1 MKKYITYL
9 LATALVGTAFVSC
22 TERLQEGEMPIS
34 THKVFFSTSDV
45 ATRTGLSIDGTTVT
59 PDWNKTELTSIHLFE
74 IDAND
79 ASAYGETIAIT
90 TSEDLKTAHFEAD
103 FPTNMSIIVDPSGT
117 EGDGGEMGT
126 VVSER
131 VSPFRYAAIIAQ
143 KPDKN
148 NLTFVVPSE
157 QHPDAETL
165 KDPDADFLIGYSRK
179 AYDTEHSFDEPVV
192 DLYFDRVAAL
202 GRLAISNFTDNG
214 EKVQSVTINAQNGLT
229 GCASYSDIDFEN
241 GTVNFVREE
250 GPGFITLVY
259 DGGMDIPASGPF
271 YAYFVAIPGSAT
283 ITSVEVLTNQYHY
296 TKTIN
301 GGKDLTFSEK
311 AFKSMNLDLS
321 TAEKEEAAPSVPIY
335 RKVTSTTDLVAGSQ
349 YLLVFEGDPD
359 NSKEQNHDPKVF
371 RPTLASNGN
380 TFNKQTTD
388 ALAVEIVD
396 GTITSDAYE
405 ACHFT
410 LEDGYYLKADA
421 VGMYIYPTG
430 SSSGSGTLSA
440 ESSAT
445 NKLTISFNNGIAQI
459 KAQSGTNYLVWSTSS
474 YYFSSNANVEGD
486 YSTGICLYVLDDG
499 RQPQTLSF
507 SPAANAEYD
516 LHTSTWTVAVPT
528 LNGAHTSV
536 TYALSEDSN
545 PSVAT
550 VDADGTVHPLSRGTV
565 TIVATAEGN
574 AQYRAAS
581 ATYTLKVVDSSIT
594 INTYYK
600 VTSTSDLETGAQ
612 YLLVYEG
619 GSKVFKPIL
628 ESSSSTTFSKST
640 DNALNAE
647 ISGGTISSNEFEN
660 CHLTLESGYYLKADA
675 AGKYLYPDVASSRGV
690 LSAESTASHS
700 LNITIGNN
708 GIASIITKTGTYYLV
723 WSTSS
728 NYFSSNTDVE
738 GSYSTGICLYKLD
751 DGRLPQTLSFS
762 PTEVNY
768 DMAGSAALVKPTLSN
783 AVGTV
788 TYSSSNEAIAS
799 VDASSG
805 VVTVHGRGTVKIT
818 ASATGNS
825 QYKPGSV
832 SYTLVISNSNA
843 QTIRYV
849 LANSIEAGSNY
860 LIVSGGQA
868 LKNDGGNVAS
878 EAVTPSAGVI
888 EIESGE
894 ETNLVWAAKAES
906 GYTSNGHFS
915 LSNGGYR
922 MNRVS
927 DNGNFSLSLVASTTA
942 MDKYGVWDLQTY
954 NGNTYLFHDS
964 SSTMRLWVYYDGGWK
979 VTYVQNST
987 NPSSAEKPTQLYMEE
1002 DNRQPQSLSFSAS
1015 SATYDLSAPSSFVKP
1030 TLSTAIGTVTYSSS
1044 DTTIAEVDN
1053 SGNITGKK
1061 KGTVTITATATG
1073 NTEYR
1078 PGSASYTLTITN
1090 SSASTTTYYRASSIE
1105 AGKEYLVVSSGM
1117 ALTNNNGIAST
1128 SVTVTNDAIELD
1140 DADAMLWTA
1149 EAKGSGFTLSN
1160 GGSFIQ
1166 RASSNGTPSVGAAP
1180 SDNYYIWAY
1189 DNANQYMYTA
1199 SGTKYYI
1206 YYSSN
1211 NNRWSQSSSA
1221 STSHT
1226 VTLYTSDP
1234 GSSSGGGDDPEPPT
1248 ATTSTYTRISGDAEL
1263 VTGTYLIVDKTNT
1276 YLFNASGTNH
1286 GGYST
1291 IGSTSGITMSG
1302 LTITL
1307 TSTVAA
1313 ESEFVLTRSG
1323 DNLTIK
1329 PVGGD
1334 NAGKYMYAT
1343 NNVSSTYIDFQ
1354 TAENNFVINSQSG
1367 DYVYFSTTKGTST
1380 SEYLYKKSSDSFFKL
1395 GGSGAPGGEHAGIYL
1410 YKKVENP

>member
-9 LATALVGTAFVSC
+9 LVTALVGSAFVSC
-22 TERLQEGEMPIS
+22 TERFQEGEMRVS
-34 THKVFFSTSDV
+34 THKVHFSASEV
-45 ATRTGLSIDGTTVT
+45 ETRTGLSIDGTTVT
-59 PDWNKTELTSIHLFE
+59 PDWNKTALESIHLFE

-79 ASAYGETIAIT
+79 AVAYGETIAIT
-90 TSEDLKTAHFEAD
+90 PSEDKATAHFEAD
-103 FPTNMSIIVDPSGT
+103 FPTDMSIIVDPSDPEEDSGAKGASNGATKGT
-117 EGDGGEMGT
+117 
-126 VVSER
+126 R
-131 VSPFRYAAIIAQ
+131 VSPYRYAAIIAQ

-148 NLTFVVPSE
+148 NFTFVVPSE

-179 AYDTEHSFDEPVV
+179 AYDTEHFFDEPVV

-202 GRLAISNFTDNG
+202 GRLAISNFAEG
-214 EKVQSVTINAQNGLT
+214 EKVQSVTINAQSGLT
-229 GCASYSDIDFEN
+229 GSASYADIDFEN
-241 GTVNFVREE
+241 GSVSFVREE
-250 GPGFITLVY
+250 GPGAITLVY
-259 DGGMDIPASGPF
+259 DGGMDIPADGPF

-283 ITSVEVLTNQYHY
+283 LTSVEVVTNQYHY
-296 TKTIN
+296 TKTIE
-301 GGKDLTFSEK
+301 GGKELTFSEK

-349 YLLVFEGDPD
+349 YLLVFEGDPN
-359 NSKEQNHDPKVF
+359 NSKEQNRDPKVF

-445 NKLTISFNNGIAQI
+445 NNLTISFNDGIAQI

-499 RQPQTLSF
+499 RQSQTLSF

-516 LHTSTWTVAVPT
+516 LHTSNWTVALPT

-640 DNALNAE
+640 DNALSAE
-647 ISGGTISSNEFEN
+647 SSGGTISSNEFEN

-728 NYFSSNTDVE
+728 DYFSSNTDIE

-768 DMAGSAALVKPTLSN
+768 DMAGSDALVKPTLSN
-783 AVGTV
+783 AIGTV
-788 TYSSSNEAIAS
+788 TYSSSDEAIAT
-799 VDASSG
+799 VDPSSG
-805 VVTVHGRGTVKIT
+805 DVTVKKKGTVEIT
-818 ASATGNS
+818 ASAAGNS
-825 QYKPGSV
+825 QYKPGSA
-832 SYTLVISNSNA
+832 SYTLIITNSSITIPTWYKAEEIEAGETYLVVSNGYVLENNGGSAAAIAVEVSDGVIVFDAPASAIFTAAASSGKFTLQNNGQYMQRGGSSGSYVPTFSSSQGSYYQWTYDSAGEFVTATGNSTYYVYYSANNSKWSMGTSGGDSHKASLYTTTPPRQAQTLSFSTTSVNYDIAGGAAFTAPTLSGAQTDVTYSSSNSAVATVNA
-843 QTIRYV
+843 TTGAIEIVGTGTTIITANAKGTDAFKPATASYTLRITDSSAPVTTKRYV
-849 LANSIEAGSNY
+849 LASSIEAGKNY
-860 LIVSGGQA
+860 IIVSGGYA
-868 LKNDGGNVAS
+868 LKNNAGSVAS
-878 EAVTPSAGVI
+878 ESVAPADGVI
-888 EIESGE
+888 EFEPG
-894 ETNLVWAAKAES
+894 TDDALVWTAATETGFTA
-906 GYTSNGHFS
+906 NGHFS

-922 MNRVS
+922 LNRKS
-927 DNGNFSLSLVASTTA
+927 SSGSFSLTFVATGTA

-964 SSTMRLWVYYDGGWK
+964 SDTMRCWLYYDSSWK
-979 VTYVQNST
+979 ISYRSNNTD
-987 NPSSAEKPTQLYMEE
+987 PSSTEKPTQLYVEE
-1002 DNRQPQSLSFSAS
+1002 YP
-1015 SATYDLSAPSSFVKP
+1015 
-1030 TLSTAIGTVTYSSS
+1030 
-1044 DTTIAEVDN
+1044 
-1053 SGNITGKK
+1053 
-1061 KGTVTITATATG
+1061 
-1073 NTEYR
+1073 
-1078 PGSASYTLTITN
+1078 
-1090 SSASTTTYYRASSIE
+1090 
-1105 AGKEYLVVSSGM
+1105 
-1117 ALTNNNGIAST
+1117 
-1128 SVTVTNDAIELD
+1128 
-1140 DADAMLWTA
+1140 
-1149 EAKGSGFTLSN
+1149 
-1160 GGSFIQ
+1160 
-1166 RASSNGTPSVGAAP
+1166 
-1180 SDNYYIWAY
+1180 
-1189 DNANQYMYTA
+1189 
-1199 SGTKYYI
+1199 
-1206 YYSSN
+1206 
-1211 NNRWSQSSSA
+1211 
-1221 STSHT
+1221 
-1226 VTLYTSDP
+1226 
-1234 GSSSGGGDDPEPPT
+1234 
-1248 ATTSTYTRISGDAEL
+1248 
-1263 VTGTYLIVDKTNT
+1263 
-1276 YLFNASGTNH
+1276 
-1286 GGYST
+1286 
-1291 IGSTSGITMSG
+1291 
-1302 LTITL
+1302 
-1307 TSTVAA
+1307 
-1313 ESEFVLTRSG
+1313 
-1323 DNLTIK
+1323 
-1329 PVGGD
+1329 
-1334 NAGKYMYAT
+1334 
-1343 NNVSSTYIDFQ
+1343 
-1354 TAENNFVINSQSG
+1354 
-1367 DYVYFSTTKGTST
+1367 
-1380 SEYLYKKSSDSFFKL
+1380 
-1395 GGSGAPGGEHAGIYL
+1395 
-1410 YKKVENP
+1410 

>member
-9 LATALVGTAFVSC
+9 LATALVGSAFVSC
-22 TERLQEGEMPIS
+22 TERFQEGEMRVS
-34 THKVFFSTSDV
+34 THKVHFSASEV
-45 ATRTGLSIDGTTVT
+45 ETRTGLSIGGTTVT
-59 PDWNKTELTSIHLFE
+59 PDWNKTALESIHLFE

-79 ASAYGETIAIT
+79 AVAYGETIAIT
-90 TSEDLKTAHFEAD
+90 TSEDKATAHFEAD
-103 FPTNMSIIVDPSGT
+103 FPTDMSIIVDPSDPEEDSGAKGASNGATKGT
-117 EGDGGEMGT
+117 
-126 VVSER
+126 R
-131 VSPFRYAAIIAQ
+131 VSPYRYAAIIAQ

-148 NLTFVVPSE
+148 NFTFVVPSE

-179 AYDTEHSFDEPVV
+179 AYDTEHFFDEPVV

-202 GRLAISNFTDNG
+202 GRLAISNFAEG

-229 GCASYSDIDFEN
+229 GSASYADIDFEN
-241 GTVNFVREE
+241 GKVNFVNGKVNFVREE
-250 GPGFITLVY
+250 GPGSIALVY
-259 DGGMDIPASGPF
+259 DGGMDIPADGPF

-283 ITSVEVLTNQYHY
+283 LTSVEVVTNQYHY
-296 TKTIN
+296 TKTIE
-301 GGKDLTFSEK
+301 GGKELTFSEK

-349 YLLVFEGDPD
+349 YLLVFEGDPN
-359 NSKEQNHDPKVF
+359 NSKEQNRDPKVF

-445 NKLTISFNNGIAQI
+445 NNLTISFNDGIAQI

-499 RQPQTLSF
+499 RQSQTLSF

-516 LHTSTWTVAVPT
+516 LHTSNWTVALPT

-640 DNALNAE
+640 DNALSAE

-728 NYFSSNTDVE
+728 DYFSSNTDIE

-762 PTEVNY
+762 PNEVNY
-768 DMAGSAALVKPTLSN
+768 DMAGSDALVKPTLSN
-783 AVGTV
+783 AIGTV
-788 TYSSSNEAIAS
+788 TYSSSDEAIAT
-799 VDASSG
+799 VDPSSG
-805 VVTVHGRGTVKIT
+805 DVTVKKKGTVEIT
-818 ASATGNS
+818 ASAAGNS
-825 QYKPGSV
+825 QYKPGSA
-832 SYTLVISNSNA
+832 SYTLIITNSSITIPTWYKAEEMEAGETYLVVSHDYALNNDGSSGGAAVLLEGVGNTIQYDAPETMIWTATNESSGKFRLTGSDGKVIRLSSSSFQIGTASSTESNNQWSLDADGLVKSGNYFLYYSTSQNKWAVSNSASDSHTGYLYASSPGRAARNLAFSSMSVTHDLATQGTNVQEPTLSGVTDGVEYSSKNTSIATVNA
-843 QTIRYV
+843 ATGEVTLAGKTGTVVITASAPKTDTYKAEEVNYTLLVTDSSAPVTTKRYV
-849 LANSIEAGSNY
+849 LASSIEAGKNY
-860 LIVSGGQA
+860 IIVSGGYA
-868 LKNDGGNVAS
+868 LKNNAGSVAS
-878 EAVTPSAGVI
+878 ESVAPADGVI
-888 EIESGE
+888 EFEPG
-894 ETNLVWAAKAES
+894 TDDALVWTAATETGFTA
-906 GYTSNGHFS
+906 NGHFS

-922 MNRVS
+922 LNRKS
-927 DNGNFSLSLVASTTA
+927 SSGSFSLTFVATGEA

-954 NGNTYLFHDS
+954 NGDTYLFHDS
-964 SSTMRLWVYYDGGWK
+964 SNTMRCWLYYDSGWK
-979 VTYVQNST
+979 IS
-987 NPSSAEKPTQLYMEE
+987 
-1002 DNRQPQSLSFSAS
+1002 
-1015 SATYDLSAPSSFVKP
+1015 
-1030 TLSTAIGTVTYSSS
+1030 
-1044 DTTIAEVDN
+1044 
-1053 SGNITGKK
+1053 
-1061 KGTVTITATATG
+1061 
-1073 NTEYR
+1073 YR
-1078 PGSASYTLTITN
+1078 PT
-1090 SSASTTTYYRASSIE
+1090 R
-1105 AGKEYLVVSSGM
+1105 
-1117 ALTNNNGIAST
+1117 
-1128 SVTVTNDAIELD
+1128 
-1140 DADAMLWTA
+1140 
-1149 EAKGSGFTLSN
+1149 
-1160 GGSFIQ
+1160 
-1166 RASSNGTPSVGAAP
+1166 
-1180 SDNYYIWAY
+1180 
-1189 DNANQYMYTA
+1189 
-1199 SGTKYYI
+1199 
-1206 YYSSN
+1206 
-1211 NNRWSQSSSA
+1211 
-1221 STSHT
+1221 
-1226 VTLYTSDP
+1226 LYV
-1234 GSSSGGGDDPEPPT
+1234 E
-1248 ATTSTYTRISGDAEL
+1248 
-1263 VTGTYLIVDKTNT
+1263 
-1276 YLFNASGTNH
+1276 
-1286 GGYST
+1286 
-1291 IGSTSGITMSG
+1291 
-1302 LTITL
+1302 
-1307 TSTVAA
+1307 
-1313 ESEFVLTRSG
+1313 
-1323 DNLTIK
+1323 
-1329 PVGGD
+1329 
-1334 NAGKYMYAT
+1334 
-1343 NNVSSTYIDFQ
+1343 
-1354 TAENNFVINSQSG
+1354 
-1367 DYVYFSTTKGTST
+1367 
-1380 SEYLYKKSSDSFFKL
+1380 
-1395 GGSGAPGGEHAGIYL
+1395 
-1410 YKKVENP
+1410 ENP

>member
-9 LATALVGTAFVSC
+9 LATALVGSAFVSC
-22 TERLQEGEMPIS
+22 TERFQEGEMRVS
-34 THKVFFSTSDV
+34 THKVHFSASEV
-45 ATRTGLSIDGTTVT
+45 ETRTGLSIGGTTVT
-59 PDWNKTELTSIHLFE
+59 PDWNKTALESIHLFE

-79 ASAYGETIAIT
+79 AVAYGETIAIT
-90 TSEDLKTAHFEAD
+90 TSEDKATAHFEAD
-103 FPTNMSIIVDPSGT
+103 FPTDMSIIVDPSDPEEDSGAKGASNGATKGT
-117 EGDGGEMGT
+117 
-126 VVSER
+126 R
-131 VSPFRYAAIIAQ
+131 VSPYRYAAIIAQ

-148 NLTFVVPSE
+148 NFTFVVPSE

-179 AYDTEHSFDEPVV
+179 AYDTEHFFDEPVV

-202 GRLAISNFTDNG
+202 GRLAISNFAEG

-229 GCASYSDIDFEN
+229 GSASYADIDFEN
-241 GTVNFVREE
+241 GKANFVREE
-250 GPGFITLVY
+250 GPGAITLVY
-259 DGGMDIPASGPF
+259 DGGMDIPADGPF

-283 ITSVEVLTNQYHY
+283 LTSVEVVTNQYHY
-296 TKTIN
+296 TKTIE
-301 GGKDLTFSEK
+301 GGKELTFSEK

-349 YLLVFEGDPD
+349 YLLVFEGDPN
-359 NSKEQNHDPKVF
+359 NSKEQNRDPKVF

-445 NKLTISFNNGIAQI
+445 NNLTISFNDGIAQI

-499 RQPQTLSF
+499 RQSQTLSF

-516 LHTSTWTVAVPT
+516 LHTSNWTVALPT

-640 DNALNAE
+640 DNALSAE

-728 NYFSSNTDVE
+728 DYFSSNTDIE

-762 PTEVNY
+762 PTEVNS
-768 DMAGSAALVKPTLSN
+768 DTAGSDALVKPPLSN
-783 AVGTV
+783 AIGTV
-788 TYSSSNEAIAS
+788 TYSSSNESIATVDPSSGDVTVKKIGTVEIIAS
-799 VDASSG
+799 A
-805 VVTVHGRGTVKIT
+805 
-818 ASATGNS
+818 AGNS
-825 QYKPGSV
+825 QYKPGSA
-832 SYTLVISNSNA
+832 SYTLVITDSSITIPTWYKAEEIEAGETYLVVSNGYVLENNGGSAAAIAVEVSDGVIVFDAPASAIFTAAASSGKFTLQNNGQYMQRGGSSGSYVPTFSSSQGSYYQWTYDSAGEFVTATGNSTYYVYYSTGNSKWSMNTSGGDSHKTALYTSNPPRQAQTLSFSATSVNYDIAGGAAFTAPTLTGAQTDVAYSSSNSAVATVDDSTGAVTIVGTGRTVITANA
-843 QTIRYV
+843 KGTDAFKPATASYTLRITDSSAPVTTKRYV
-849 LANSIEAGSNY
+849 LASSIEAGKNY
-860 LIVSGGQA
+860 IIVSGGYA
-868 LKNDGGNVAS
+868 LKNNDGSVAS
-878 EAVTPSAGVI
+878 ESVAPADGVI
-888 EIESGE
+888 EFEPG
-894 ETNLVWAAKAES
+894 TDDALVWTAATETGFTA
-906 GYTSNGHFS
+906 NGHFS

-922 MNRVS
+922 LNRKS
-927 DNGNFSLSLVASTTA
+927 SSGSFSLTFVATGEA

-954 NGNTYLFHDS
+954 NGDTYLFHDS
-964 SSTMRLWVYYDGGWK
+964 SDTMRCWLYYDSSWK
-979 VTYVQNST
+979 ISYRSNNTD
-987 NPSSAEKPTQLYMEE
+987 PSSTEKPTQLYVEE
-1002 DNRQPQSLSFSAS
+1002 YP
-1015 SATYDLSAPSSFVKP
+1015 
-1030 TLSTAIGTVTYSSS
+1030 
-1044 DTTIAEVDN
+1044 
-1053 SGNITGKK
+1053 
-1061 KGTVTITATATG
+1061 
-1073 NTEYR
+1073 
-1078 PGSASYTLTITN
+1078 
-1090 SSASTTTYYRASSIE
+1090 
-1105 AGKEYLVVSSGM
+1105 
-1117 ALTNNNGIAST
+1117 
-1128 SVTVTNDAIELD
+1128 
-1140 DADAMLWTA
+1140 
-1149 EAKGSGFTLSN
+1149 
-1160 GGSFIQ
+1160 
-1166 RASSNGTPSVGAAP
+1166 
-1180 SDNYYIWAY
+1180 
-1189 DNANQYMYTA
+1189 
-1199 SGTKYYI
+1199 
-1206 YYSSN
+1206 
-1211 NNRWSQSSSA
+1211 
-1221 STSHT
+1221 
-1226 VTLYTSDP
+1226 
-1234 GSSSGGGDDPEPPT
+1234 
-1248 ATTSTYTRISGDAEL
+1248 
-1263 VTGTYLIVDKTNT
+1263 
-1276 YLFNASGTNH
+1276 
-1286 GGYST
+1286 
-1291 IGSTSGITMSG
+1291 
-1302 LTITL
+1302 
-1307 TSTVAA
+1307 
-1313 ESEFVLTRSG
+1313 
-1323 DNLTIK
+1323 
-1329 PVGGD
+1329 
-1334 NAGKYMYAT
+1334 
-1343 NNVSSTYIDFQ
+1343 
-1354 TAENNFVINSQSG
+1354 
-1367 DYVYFSTTKGTST
+1367 
-1380 SEYLYKKSSDSFFKL
+1380 
-1395 GGSGAPGGEHAGIYL
+1395 
-1410 YKKVENP
+1410 

>member
-9 LATALVGTAFVSC
+9 LVTALVGSAFVSC
-22 TERLQEGEMPIS
+22 TERFQEGEMRVS
-34 THKVFFSTSDV
+34 THKVHFSASEV
-45 ATRTGLSIDGTTVT
+45 ETRTGLSIDGTTVT
-59 PDWNKTELTSIHLFE
+59 PDWNKTALESIHLFE

-79 ASAYGETIAIT
+79 AVAYGETIAIT
-90 TSEDLKTAHFEAD
+90 PSEDKATAHFEAD
-103 FPTNMSIIVDPSGT
+103 FPTDMSIIVDPSDPEEDSGAKGASNGATKGT
-117 EGDGGEMGT
+117 
-126 VVSER
+126 R
-131 VSPFRYAAIIAQ
+131 VSPYRYAAIIAQ

-148 NLTFVVPSE
+148 NFTFVVPSE

-179 AYDTEHSFDEPVV
+179 AYDTEHFFDEPVV

-202 GRLAISNFTDNG
+202 GRLAISNFAEG
-214 EKVQSVTINAQNGLT
+214 EKVQSVTINAQSGLT
-229 GCASYSDIDFEN
+229 GSASYADIDFEN
-241 GTVNFVREE
+241 GSVSFVREE
-250 GPGFITLVY
+250 GPGAITLVY
-259 DGGMDIPASGPF
+259 DGGMDIPADGPF

-283 ITSVEVLTNQYHY
+283 LTSVEVVTNQYHY
-296 TKTIN
+296 TKTIE
-301 GGKDLTFSEK
+301 GGKELTFSEK

-349 YLLVFEGDPD
+349 YLLVFEGDPN
-359 NSKEQNHDPKVF
+359 NSKEQNRDPKVF

-445 NKLTISFNNGIAQI
+445 NNLTISFNDGIAQI

-499 RQPQTLSF
+499 RQSQTLSF

-516 LHTSTWTVAVPT
+516 LHTSNWTVALPT

-640 DNALNAE
+640 DNALSAE

-728 NYFSSNTDVE
+728 DYFSSNTDIE

-768 DMAGSAALVKPTLSN
+768 DMAGSDALVKPTLSN
-783 AVGTV
+783 AIGTV
-788 TYSSSNEAIAS
+788 TYSSSDEAIAT
-799 VDASSG
+799 VDPSSG
-805 VVTVHGRGTVKIT
+805 DVTVKKKGTVEIT
-818 ASATGNS
+818 ASAAGNS
-825 QYKPGSV
+825 QYKPGSA
-832 SYTLVISNSNA
+832 SYTLIITNSSITIPTWYKAEEIEAGETYLVVSNGYVLENNGGSAAAIAVEVSDGVIVFDAPASAIFTAAASSGKFTLQNNGQYMQRGGSSGSYVPTFSSSQGSYYQWTYDSAGEFVTATGNSTYYVYYSANNSKWSMGTSGGDSHKASLYTTTPPRQAQTLSFSTTSVNYDIAGGAAFTAPTLSGAQTDVTYSSSNSAVATVNA
-843 QTIRYV
+843 TTGAIEIVGTGTTIITANAKGTDAFKPATASYTLRITDSSAPVTTKRYV
-849 LANSIEAGSNY
+849 LASSIEAGKNY
-860 LIVSGGQA
+860 IIVSGGYA
-868 LKNDGGNVAS
+868 LKNNAGSVAS
-878 EAVTPSAGVI
+878 ESVAPADGVI
-888 EIESGE
+888 EFEPG
-894 ETNLVWAAKAES
+894 TDDALVWTAATETGFTA
-906 GYTSNGHFS
+906 NGHFS

-922 MNRVS
+922 LNRKS
-927 DNGNFSLSLVASTTA
+927 SSGSFSLTFVATGTA

-964 SSTMRLWVYYDGGWK
+964 SDTMRCWLYYDSSWK
-979 VTYVQNST
+979 ISYRSNNTD
-987 NPSSAEKPTQLYMEE
+987 PSSTEKPTLLYVEE
-1002 DNRQPQSLSFSAS
+1002 YP
-1015 SATYDLSAPSSFVKP
+1015 
-1030 TLSTAIGTVTYSSS
+1030 
-1044 DTTIAEVDN
+1044 
-1053 SGNITGKK
+1053 
-1061 KGTVTITATATG
+1061 
-1073 NTEYR
+1073 
-1078 PGSASYTLTITN
+1078 
-1090 SSASTTTYYRASSIE
+1090 
-1105 AGKEYLVVSSGM
+1105 
-1117 ALTNNNGIAST
+1117 
-1128 SVTVTNDAIELD
+1128 
-1140 DADAMLWTA
+1140 
-1149 EAKGSGFTLSN
+1149 
-1160 GGSFIQ
+1160 
-1166 RASSNGTPSVGAAP
+1166 
-1180 SDNYYIWAY
+1180 
-1189 DNANQYMYTA
+1189 
-1199 SGTKYYI
+1199 
-1206 YYSSN
+1206 
-1211 NNRWSQSSSA
+1211 
-1221 STSHT
+1221 
-1226 VTLYTSDP
+1226 
-1234 GSSSGGGDDPEPPT
+1234 
-1248 ATTSTYTRISGDAEL
+1248 
-1263 VTGTYLIVDKTNT
+1263 
-1276 YLFNASGTNH
+1276 
-1286 GGYST
+1286 
-1291 IGSTSGITMSG
+1291 
-1302 LTITL
+1302 
-1307 TSTVAA
+1307 
-1313 ESEFVLTRSG
+1313 
-1323 DNLTIK
+1323 
-1329 PVGGD
+1329 
-1334 NAGKYMYAT
+1334 
-1343 NNVSSTYIDFQ
+1343 
-1354 TAENNFVINSQSG
+1354 
-1367 DYVYFSTTKGTST
+1367 
-1380 SEYLYKKSSDSFFKL
+1380 
-1395 GGSGAPGGEHAGIYL
+1395 
-1410 YKKVENP
+1410 

>member
-9 LATALVGTAFVSC
+9 LATALVGSAFVSC
-22 TERLQEGEMPIS
+22 SKRIQEGEMRIS
-34 THKVFFSTSDV
+34 THKVHFSVSDV
-45 ATRTGLSIDGTTVT
+45 ETRTGLSIDGTTVT
-59 PDWNKTELTSIHLFE
+59 PDWNKTALESIHLFE

-79 ASAYGETIAIT
+79 AVAYGETIAIT
-90 TSEDLKTAHFEAD
+90 PSEDNTTAHFEAD
-103 FPTNMSIIVDPSGT
+103 FPTDMSIIVDPSDPEEDSGAKGT
-117 EGDGGEMGT
+117 KGT
-126 VVSER
+126 KGTR
-131 VSPFRYAAIIAQ
+131 VSPYRYAAIIAQ

-148 NLTFVVPSE
+148 NFTFVVPAE

-179 AYDTEHSFDEPVV
+179 AYDTEHFFDEPVV

-202 GRLAISNFTDNG
+202 GRLAISNFAEDDG
-214 EKVQSVTINAQNGLT
+214 MVKSVTINAQNGLT
-229 GCASYSDIDFEN
+229 GSASYADIDFEN
-241 GTVNFVREE
+241 GKVNFVREE
-250 GPGFITLVY
+250 GPGAIALVY
-259 DGGMDIPASGPF
+259 DGGMDIPADGPF

-283 ITSVEVLTNQYHY
+283 ITSVEVVTDHYRY
-296 TKTIN
+296 TKTIE
-301 GGKDLTFSEK
+301 GGKELTFSEK

-349 YLLVFEGDPD
+349 YLLVFEGDPN

-445 NKLTISFNNGIAQI
+445 NNLTISFNDGIAQI

-499 RQPQTLSF
+499 RQSQTLSF

-516 LHTSTWTVAVPT
+516 LHTSNWTVALPT

-640 DNALNAE
+640 DNALSAE

-728 NYFSSNTDVE
+728 NYFSSNTDIE
-738 GSYSTGICLYKLD
+738 GEYSTGICLYKLD

-762 PTEVNY
+762 PNEVNY
-768 DMAGSAALVKPTLSN
+768 DMAGSDALVKPTLSN
-783 AVGTV
+783 
-788 TYSSSNEAIAS
+788 
-799 VDASSG
+799 
-805 VVTVHGRGTVKIT
+805 
-818 ASATGNS
+818 
-825 QYKPGSV
+825 
-832 SYTLVISNSNA
+832 
-843 QTIRYV
+843 
-849 LANSIEAGSNY
+849 
-860 LIVSGGQA
+860 
-868 LKNDGGNVAS
+868 
-878 EAVTPSAGVI
+878 
-888 EIESGE
+888 
-894 ETNLVWAAKAES
+894 
-906 GYTSNGHFS
+906 
-915 LSNGGYR
+915 
-922 MNRVS
+922 
-927 DNGNFSLSLVASTTA
+927 
-942 MDKYGVWDLQTY
+942 
-954 NGNTYLFHDS
+954 
-964 SSTMRLWVYYDGGWK
+964 
-979 VTYVQNST
+979 
-987 NPSSAEKPTQLYMEE
+987 
-1002 DNRQPQSLSFSAS
+1002 
-1015 SATYDLSAPSSFVKP
+1015 
-1030 TLSTAIGTVTYSSS
+1030 AIGTVTYSSS
-1044 DTTIAEVDN
+1044 DEAIATVDPS
-1053 SGNITGKK
+1053 SGDVTVKK
-1061 KGTVTITATATG
+1061 KGTVEITASAAG
-1073 NTEYR
+1073 NSQYK
-1078 PGSASYTLTITN
+1078 PGSASYTLIITN
-1090 SSASTTTYYRASSIE
+1090 SSITIPTWYKAEEME
-1105 AGKEYLVVSSGM
+1105 AGETYLVVSHDY
-1117 ALTNNNGIAST
+1117 ALNNDG
-1128 SVTVTNDAIELD
+1128 
-1140 DADAMLWTA
+1140 
-1149 EAKGSGFTLSN
+1149 
-1160 GGSFIQ
+1160 
-1166 RASSNGTPSVGAAP
+1166 
-1180 SDNYYIWAY
+1180 
-1189 DNANQYMYTA
+1189 
-1199 SGTKYYI
+1199 
-1206 YYSSN
+1206 
-1211 NNRWSQSSSA
+1211 
-1221 STSHT
+1221 
-1226 VTLYTSDP
+1226 
-1234 GSSSGGGDDPEPPT
+1234 SSGGAAVLLEGVGNTIQYDAPETMIWT
-1248 ATTSTYTRISGDAEL
+1248 ATNESSGKFRLTGSDGKVIRLSSSSFQIGTASSTESNNQWSLDADGLVKSGNYFLYYSTSQNKWAVSNSASDSHTGYLYASSPGRAARNLAFSSMSVTHDLATQGTNVQEPTLSGVTDGVEYSSKNTSIATVNAATGEVTL
-1263 VTGTYLIVDKTNT
+1263 AGKTGTVVITASAPKTDT
-1276 YLFNASGTNH
+1276 
-1286 GGYST
+1286 
-1291 IGSTSGITMSG
+1291 
-1302 LTITL
+1302 
-1307 TSTVAA
+1307 
-1313 ESEFVLTRSG
+1313 
-1323 DNLTIK
+1323 
-1329 PVGGD
+1329 
-1334 NAGKYMYAT
+1334 
-1343 NNVSSTYIDFQ
+1343 
-1354 TAENNFVINSQSG
+1354 
-1367 DYVYFSTTKGTST
+1367 
-1380 SEYLYKKSSDSFFKL
+1380 
-1395 GGSGAPGGEHAGIYL
+1395 
-1410 YKKVENP
+1410 

>member
-9 LATALVGTAFVSC
+9 LATALVGSAFVSC
-22 TERLQEGEMPIS
+22 TERFQEGEMRVS
-34 THKVFFSTSDV
+34 THKVHFSASEV
-45 ATRTGLSIDGTTVT
+45 ETRTGLSIGGTTVT
-59 PDWNKTELTSIHLFE
+59 PDWNKTALESIHLFE

-79 ASAYGETIAIT
+79 AVAYGETIAIT
-90 TSEDLKTAHFEAD
+90 TSEDKATAHFEAD
-103 FPTNMSIIVDPSGT
+103 FPTDMSIIVDPSDPEEDSGAKGASNGATKGT
-117 EGDGGEMGT
+117 
-126 VVSER
+126 R
-131 VSPFRYAAIIAQ
+131 VSPYRYAAIIAQ

-148 NLTFVVPSE
+148 NFTFVVPSE

-179 AYDTEHSFDEPVV
+179 AYDTEHFFDEPVV

-202 GRLAISNFTDNG
+202 GRLAISNFAEG
-214 EKVQSVTINAQNGLT
+214 EKVQSVTINAQSGLT
-229 GCASYSDIDFEN
+229 GSASYADIDFEN
-241 GTVNFVREE
+241 GSVSFVREE
-250 GPGFITLVY
+250 GPGAITLVY
-259 DGGMDIPASGPF
+259 DGGMDIPADGPF

-283 ITSVEVLTNQYHY
+283 LTSVEVVTNQYHY
-296 TKTIN
+296 TKTIE
-301 GGKDLTFSEK
+301 GGKELTFSEK

-349 YLLVFEGDPD
+349 YLLVFEGDPN
-359 NSKEQNHDPKVF
+359 NSKEQNRDPKVF

-445 NKLTISFNNGIAQI
+445 NNLTISFNDGIAQI

-499 RQPQTLSF
+499 RQSQTLSF

-516 LHTSTWTVAVPT
+516 LHTSNWTVALPT

-640 DNALNAE
+640 DNALSAE

-728 NYFSSNTDVE
+728 DYFSSNTDIE

-768 DMAGSAALVKPTLSN
+768 DMAGSDALVKPTLSN
-783 AVGTV
+783 AIGTV
-788 TYSSSNEAIAS
+788 TYSSSDEAIAT
-799 VDASSG
+799 VDPSSG
-805 VVTVHGRGTVKIT
+805 DVTVKKKGTVEIT
-818 ASATGNS
+818 ASAAGNS
-825 QYKPGSV
+825 QYKPGSA
-832 SYTLVISNSNA
+832 SYTLIITNSSITIPTWYKAEEIEAGETYLVVSNGYVLENNGGSAAAIAVEVSDGVIVFDAPASAIFTAAASSGKFTLQNNGQYMQRGGSSGSYVPTFSSSQGSYYQWTYDSAGEFVTATGNSTYYVYYSANNSKWSMGTSGGDSHKASLYTTTPPRQAQTLSFSTTSVNYDIAGGAAFTAPTLSGAQTDVTYSSSNSAVATVNA
-843 QTIRYV
+843 TTGAIEIVGTGTTIITANAKGTDAFKPATASYTLRITDSSAPVTTKRYV
-849 LANSIEAGSNY
+849 LASSIEAGKNY
-860 LIVSGGQA
+860 IIVSGGYA
-868 LKNDGGNVAS
+868 LKNNAGSVAS
-878 EAVTPSAGVI
+878 ESVAPADGVI
-888 EIESGE
+888 EFEPG
-894 ETNLVWAAKAES
+894 TDDALVWTAATETGFTA
-906 GYTSNGHFS
+906 NGHFS

-922 MNRVS
+922 ADVRR
-927 DNGNFSLSLVASTTA
+927 DRHC
-942 MDKYGVWDLQTY
+942 YG
-954 NGNTYLFHDS
+954 
-964 SSTMRLWVYYDGGWK
+964 
-979 VTYVQNST
+979 
-987 NPSSAEKPTQLYMEE
+987 
-1002 DNRQPQSLSFSAS
+1002 
-1015 SATYDLSAPSSFVKP
+1015 
-1030 TLSTAIGTVTYSSS
+1030 
-1044 DTTIAEVDN
+1044 
-1053 SGNITGKK
+1053 
-1061 KGTVTITATATG
+1061 
-1073 NTEYR
+1073 
-1078 PGSASYTLTITN
+1078 
-1090 SSASTTTYYRASSIE
+1090 
-1105 AGKEYLVVSSGM
+1105 
-1117 ALTNNNGIAST
+1117 
-1128 SVTVTNDAIELD
+1128 
-1140 DADAMLWTA
+1140 
-1149 EAKGSGFTLSN
+1149 
-1160 GGSFIQ
+1160 
-1166 RASSNGTPSVGAAP
+1166 
-1180 SDNYYIWAY
+1180 
-1189 DNANQYMYTA
+1189 
-1199 SGTKYYI
+1199 
-1206 YYSSN
+1206 
-1211 NNRWSQSSSA
+1211 
-1221 STSHT
+1221 
-1226 VTLYTSDP
+1226 
-1234 GSSSGGGDDPEPPT
+1234 
-1248 ATTSTYTRISGDAEL
+1248 
-1263 VTGTYLIVDKTNT
+1263 
-1276 YLFNASGTNH
+1276 
-1286 GGYST
+1286 
-1291 IGSTSGITMSG
+1291 
-1302 LTITL
+1302 
-1307 TSTVAA
+1307 
-1313 ESEFVLTRSG
+1313 
-1323 DNLTIK
+1323 
-1329 PVGGD
+1329 
-1334 NAGKYMYAT
+1334 
-1343 NNVSSTYIDFQ
+1343 
-1354 TAENNFVINSQSG
+1354 
-1367 DYVYFSTTKGTST
+1367 
-1380 SEYLYKKSSDSFFKL
+1380 
-1395 GGSGAPGGEHAGIYL
+1395 
-1410 YKKVENP
+1410 